1 MKTPKRHYKTTFL
14 EWGDEFQGRLSSNQ
28 KRAYARWH
36 RKNRIKQLKNTIFR
50 LTQEKEE
57 LNTARVLLRN
67 YLVGKRN
74 ACILRARRSEIEE
87 GKRLWLNATR
97 EYNLFLSLSMSSAE
111 LEAEMRGEDVLPHA
125 LKFTEEEKAILI
137 EGDKSHADRDTS
149 EA

>member
-1 MKTPKRHYKTTFL
+1 MKTPKREYKKYYICPATGEPD
-14 EWGDEFQGRLSSNQ
+14 EWTLGNID
-28 KRAYARWH
+28 ARWK
-36 RKNRIKQLKNTIFR
+36 RKNRVKQLKNTIFR

-74 ACILRARRSEIEE
+74 ACILRARRAEIEE
-87 GKRLWLNATR
+87 GKRLWLNETR
-97 EYNLFLSLSMSSAE
+97 ECNLFLALTMSSEE

-137 EGDKSHADRDTS
+137 EGNKSHADGDVDKT
-149 EA
+149 E

>member
-1 MKTPKRHYKTTFL
+1 MKTVKRNIHQEPIFTTQ
-14 EWGDEFQGRLSSNQ
+14 DARDV
-28 KRAYARWH
+28 RARWK
-36 RKNRIKQLKNTIFR
+36 RKNRVKQLKNTIFR

-74 ACILRARRSEIEE
+74 ACILRARRAEMEE
-87 GKRLWLNATR
+87 GKRLWLNETR

-137 EGDKSHADRDTS
+137 EGGKSHADRDTS

>member
-1 MKTPKRHYKTTFL
+1 MPKRYPATMSVYATMQELH
-14 EWGDEFQGRLSSNQ
+14 EDR
-28 KRAYARWH
+28 ARWK
-36 RKNRIKQLKNTIFR
+36 RKNRVKQLKNTIFR

-74 ACILRARRSEIEE
+74 ACILRARRAETEE
-87 GKRLWLNATR
+87 GKRLWLNQTR

-111 LEAEMRGEDVLPHA
+111 LDAEWRGEDVLPHA
-125 LKFTEEEKAILI
+125 LKFSEEEKDILI